1 MYEAI
6 GARCPGGQARRG
18 LGAQGRARGWATL
31 RDPPRR
37 AVRQGERGGEA
48 LRELQVEW
56 DGALWDG
63 EGSGGVGASRA
74 SLHWAYGSANG

>member
-6 GARCPGGQARRG
+6 GARCPDGQARRG

-31 RDPPRR
+31 RDP
-37 AVRQGERGGEA
+37 QGERGGEA
-48 LRELQVEW
+48 LREPQVEW

-63 EGSGGVGASRA
+63 EADGGVGASRA
-74 SLHWAYGSANG
+74 SLHRAYGSANG